1 MPIVLIDN
9 YDSFTYNLFQ
19 LVQGLTEEPVEVYRN
34 NAIDFKTLKSLKPSR
49 VILSPGPGH
58 PKNPSDFG
66 VCQPAIEGQDELDCP
81 ILGVCLGHQG
91 IAHYFGAQIEAAPE
105 ILHGKTS
112 TVEVIEESPLLNGLP
127 SRFQAMRYHS
137 LIVNEENLPDC
148 LQVTAR
154 EMTQNLIMAL
164 QHKERPLFGVQ
175 FHPESIGTPHGT
187 QLLRNFIE
195 RC

>member
-19 LVQGLTEEPVEVYRN
+19 LVQSLTEEPVEVYRN
-34 NAIDFKTLKSLKPSR
+34 DAIDFQALNAFKPSR

-58 PKNPSDFG
+58 PKNPADFG
-66 VCQPAIEGQDELDCP
+66 VCTPIIEYQAQLDCP

-91 IAHYFGAQIEAAPE
+91 IAHHFGARIETAPE

-112 TVEVIEESPLLNGLP
+112 SIQVIESSPLLKGLP
-127 SRFQAMRYHS
+127 NPFRAMRYHS
-137 LIVNEENLPDC
+137 LIVSNENLPDC

-154 EMTQNLIMAL
+154 EMSQNLIMAL
-164 QHKERPLFGVQ
+164 QHRERPVYGAQ
-175 FHPESIGTPHGT
+175 FHPESIGTPEGKT
-187 QLLRNFIE
+187 LLKNFIE
-195 RC
+195 HC